1 MKIVIIHGSPRKAGN
16 SALLAEAFADG
27 ARSNNHEAEI
37 ISVSD
42 YQVAPCG
49 ACDYCKRES
58 GKCCQN
64 DDMQLIYNK
73 LATADVLIIASPV
86 YFYSLSA
93 QIKAVIDRL
102 HNPIRKTFH
111 IRKVGLLLVAGASLP
126 TEFDVIKLQHKLLL
140 DFFKL
145 EDAGSVTVL
154 GVNAEGDIRRTDA
167 LERARALG
175 QKM

>member
-1 MKIVIIHGSPRKAGN
+1 MKIVILHGSPRKAGN
-16 SALLAEAFADG
+16 SALLAEAFAEG
-27 ARSNNHEAEI
+27 ARSSNHEVEI

-49 ACDYCKRES
+49 ACDFCKREN

-64 DDMQLIYNK
+64 DDMQLIYSK
-73 LATADVLIIASPV
+73 LVTADILMVASPV

-93 QIKAVIDRL
+93 QLKAVIDRL

-111 IRKVGLLLVAGASLP
+111 LRKVGLLLVAGATLP

-154 GVNAEGDIRRTDA
+154 GVGAEGDICRTDA
-167 LERARALG
+167 LERARELG
-175 QKM
+175 RRM